1 MRSLSEIDTISKR
14 ASKAKGFSW
23 GVAEEIGKCIK
34 QLELFG
40 LPGIKN
46 LNQYLKI
53 YDQNKFQKI
62 KLISKLNISENK
74 FHCPI
79 SSGIGFLDQ
88 IKSLEKL
95 KSLEFN
101 KIAYPILFLSFASR
115 ASEVLGKKILVKLDE
130 KEFILNFNQSIFG
143 NYSKNEIWENANSVS
158 INFLDNNNSFS
169 EDEWKEMTK
178 FANETFVE
186 ESDELKEKSAGAGL
200 TDNDSRR

>member
-14 ASKAKGFSW
+14 ASRAKGFSW
-23 GVAEEIGKCIK
+23 GISEEIGKSVK

-40 LPGIKN
+40 LPGLKN

-53 YDQNKFQKI
+53 YEQSKFHQIKI
-62 KLISKLNISENK
+62 LSKTNISENK

-79 SSGIGFLDQ
+79 STGIGFLDQ

-95 KSLEFN
+95 KSVEFN
-101 KIAYPILFLSFASR
+101 KVAYPILFLSFASR
-115 ASEVLGKKILVKLDE
+115 ASEVLGKKILIKMDE
-130 KEFILNFNQSIFG
+130 KEFILNFNQSVFG
-143 NYSKNEIWENANSVS
+143 NYSKNEIWENANNVL

-169 EDEWKEMTK
+169 EEEWKEMSK
-178 FANETFVE
+178 FATQTFVD

-200 TDNDSRR
+200 TDND

>member
-14 ASKAKGFSW
+14 ALRAKGFSW
-23 GVAEEIGKCIK
+23 GISEEIGKSIK

-40 LPGIKN
+40 LPGLKN

-53 YDQNKFQKI
+53 YDQNKFQQI
-62 KLISKLNISENK
+62 KLVSKTNISENK

-95 KSLEFN
+95 NLVEFN
-101 KIAYPILFLSFASR
+101 KIAYPILFLSFVSR
-115 ASEVLGKKILVKLDE
+115 ASEVLGKKILIKMDE

-143 NYSKNEIWENANSVS
+143 NYSKNEIWENADTIL

-169 EDEWKEMTK
+169 EEEWQEMTK
-178 FANETFVE
+178 FANETFVD

-200 TDNDSRR
+200 TDND

>member
-14 ASKAKGFSW
+14 ASKSKGFSW

-62 KLISKLNISENK
+62 KLISKSNISENK

-200 TDNDSRR
+200 TDND

>member
-14 ASKAKGFSW
+14 ALRAKGFSW
-23 GVAEEIGKCIK
+23 GTSEEIGKSIK

-40 LPGIKN
+40 LPGLKN

-53 YDQNKFQKI
+53 YDQNKFQQI
-62 KLISKLNISENK
+62 KLISKSNISENK
-74 FHCPI
+74 FYCPI

-143 NYSKNEIWENANSVS
+143 NYSKNEIWENANSVL

-169 EDEWKEMTK
+169 EEEWKEMTK

-200 TDNDSRR
+200 TDND

>member
-14 ASKAKGFSW
+14 ALRAKGFSW
-23 GVAEEIGKCIK
+23 GTSEEIGKSIK

-40 LPGIKN
+40 LPGLKN

-53 YDQNKFQKI
+53 YSQNKFQQI
-62 KLISKLNISENK
+62 KLVSKTNISKNK

-95 KSLEFN
+95 NLVEFN

-130 KEFILNFNQSIFG
+130 KEFILNFNQSIIG

-169 EDEWKEMTK
+169 EEEWKEMTK

-200 TDNDSRR
+200 TDND

>member
-14 ASKAKGFSW
+14 ASRAKGFSW
-23 GVAEEIGKCIK
+23 GVSEEIGKCVK

-62 KLISKLNISENK
+62 KLISKSNISKNK

-79 SSGIGFLDQ
+79 SSGISFLDQ

-115 ASEVLGKKILVKLDE
+115 ASEVLGKKILLKLDE

-143 NYSKNEIWENANSVS
+143 NYSKNEIWENANSVL

-169 EDEWKEMTK
+169 DDEWKEMTK

-200 TDNDSRR
+200 TDND

>member
-14 ASKAKGFSW
+14 ASRAKGFSW
-23 GVAEEIGKCIK
+23 GISEEIGKSVK

-40 LPGIKN
+40 LPGLKN

-53 YDQNKFQKI
+53 YEQSKFHQIKI
-62 KLISKLNISENK
+62 LSKTNISENK

-79 SSGIGFLDQ
+79 STGIGFLDQ

-95 KSLEFN
+95 KSVEFN
-101 KIAYPILFLSFASR
+101 KVAYPILFLSFASR
-115 ASEVLGKKILVKLDE
+115 ASEVLGKKILIKMDE

-143 NYSKNEIWENANSVS
+143 NYSKNLIWENDNVVL
-158 INFLDNNNSFS
+158 INFLENNNSFS
-169 EDEWKEMTK
+169 EQDWKEMTK
-178 FANETFVE
+178 FATQTFVD

-200 TDNDSRR
+200 TDND

>member
-14 ASKAKGFSW
+14 ALRAKGFSW
-23 GVAEEIGKCIK
+23 GIAEEIGKSVK

-40 LPGIKN
+40 LPGLKN

-53 YDQNKFQKI
+53 YEQNKFKQIKI
-62 KLISKLNISENK
+62 ISKTNICENK

-79 SSGIGFLDQ
+79 STGIGFLDQ

-95 KSLEFN
+95 NLVEFN
-101 KIAYPILFLSFASR
+101 KIAYPILFLSFVSR
-115 ASEVLGKKILVKLDE
+115 ASEVLGKKILIKLDE

-143 NYSKNEIWENANSVS
+143 NYSKNEIWENANTVL
-158 INFLDNNNSFS
+158 INFLENNNSFS

-200 TDNDSRR
+200 TDND

>member
-14 ASKAKGFSW
+14 ASRAKGFSW
-23 GVAEEIGKCIK
+23 GVSEEIGKCVK

-62 KLISKLNISENK
+62 KLISKSNISENK
-74 FHCPI
+74 IHCPI

-95 KSLEFN
+95 KSVEFN

-143 NYSKNEIWENANSVS
+143 NYSKNEIWENANSVL

-169 EDEWKEMTK
+169 EEEWKEMTK

-200 TDNDSRR
+200 TDND

>member
-14 ASKAKGFSW
+14 ASRAKGFSW
-23 GVAEEIGKCIK
+23 GVAEEIGKCVK

-62 KLISKLNISENK
+62 KLISKSNISENK

-79 SSGIGFLDQ
+79 SSGISFLDQ

-101 KIAYPILFLSFASR
+101 KIVYPILFLSFASR
-115 ASEVLGKKILVKLDE
+115 ASEVLGKRILVKLDG

-200 TDNDSRR
+200 TDND

>member
-14 ASKAKGFSW
+14 ALRAKGFSW
-23 GVAEEIGKCIK
+23 GVSEEIGKSVK

-40 LPGIKN
+40 LPGLKN

-53 YDQNKFQKI
+53 YEQNKFQQI
-62 KLISKLNISENK
+62 KLISKTNISEIK

-95 KSLEFN
+95 NSVEFN
-101 KIAYPILFLSFASR
+101 KIAYPILFLSFVSR
-115 ASEVLGKKILVKLDE
+115 ASEVLGKKILIKMDE

-143 NYSKNEIWENANSVS
+143 NYYKNEIWENANTIL
-158 INFLDNNNSFS
+158 INFLENNNSFS
-169 EDEWKEMTK
+169 EEEWKEMNK
-178 FANETFVE
+178 FANETFVD
-186 ESDELKEKSAGAGL
+186 ESDELKQKSAGAGL
-200 TDNDSRR
+200 NDND

>member
-14 ASKAKGFSW
+14 ASRAKGFSW
-23 GVAEEIGKCIK
+23 GVSEEIGKCVK

-62 KLISKLNISENK
+62 KLISKSNISENK
-74 FHCPI
+74 IHCPI

-143 NYSKNEIWENANSVS
+143 NYSKNEIWKNANSVL
-158 INFLDNNNSFS
+158 INFLDNNNSFG

-200 TDNDSRR
+200 TDND

>member
-62 KLISKLNISENK
+62 KLISKSNISENK
-74 FHCPI
+74 IHCPI

-143 NYSKNEIWENANSVS
+143 NYSKNEIWKNANSVS
-158 INFLDNNNSFS
+158 INFLDNNNSFG

-200 TDNDSRR
+200 TDND

>member
-62 KLISKLNISENK
+62 KLISKSNISENK

-79 SSGIGFLDQ
+79 SLGIGFLDQ

-130 KEFILNFNQSIFG
+130 KEFILNFNQSIIG

-200 TDNDSRR
+200 TDND

>member
-1 MRSLSEIDTISKR
+1 MTSLSEIDTISKR
-14 ASKAKGFSW
+14 ASRAKGFSW
-23 GVAEEIGKCIK
+23 GVSEEIGKCVK

-62 KLISKLNISENK
+62 KLISKSNISENK
-74 FHCPI
+74 IHCPI

-143 NYSKNEIWENANSVS
+143 NYSKNEIWKNANSVS
-158 INFLDNNNSFS
+158 INFLDNNNSFG

-200 TDNDSRR
+200 TDND

>member
-23 GVAEEIGKCIK
+23 GVAEEIGKCVK

-62 KLISKLNISENK
+62 KLVSKSNISENK

-143 NYSKNEIWENANSVS
+143 NYSKNEIWENANSVL

-200 TDNDSRR
+200 TDND

>member
-14 ASKAKGFSW
+14 ASRAKGFSW
-23 GVAEEIGKCIK
+23 GVSEEIGKCVK

-143 NYSKNEIWENANSVS
+143 NYSKNEIWENANSVL

-186 ESDELKEKSAGAGL
+186 ESEELKEKSAGAGL
-200 TDNDSRR
+200 TDND

>member
-14 ASKAKGFSW
+14 ALRAKGFSW
-23 GVAEEIGKCIK
+23 GVSEEIGKSVK

-40 LPGIKN
+40 LPGLKN

-130 KEFILNFNQSIFG
+130 KEFILNFNQSIIG
-143 NYSKNEIWENANSVS
+143 NYSKNEIWENANSIL

-169 EDEWKEMTK
+169 EEEWKEMTK

-200 TDNDSRR
+200 TDND

>member
-14 ASKAKGFSW
+14 ALRAKGFSW
-23 GVAEEIGKCIK
+23 GISEEIGKSIK

-40 LPGIKN
+40 LPGLKN

-53 YDQNKFQKI
+53 YDQNKFQQI
-62 KLISKLNISENK
+62 KLVSKNNISENK

-88 IKSLEKL
+88 IKSLEKMN
-95 KSLEFN
+95 SVEFN

-115 ASEVLGKKILVKLDE
+115 ASEVLGKKILIKMDE
-130 KEFILNFNQSIFG
+130 KEFVLSFNQSIFG
-143 NYSKNEIWENANSVS
+143 NYSKNEIWENANSVL

-169 EDEWKEMTK
+169 EEEWKEMTK

-200 TDNDSRR
+200 TDND

>member
-23 GVAEEIGKCIK
+23 GVAEEIGKCVK

-79 SSGIGFLDQ
+79 SSGISFLDQ

-200 TDNDSRR
+200 TDND

>member
-23 GVAEEIGKCIK
+23 GVAEEIGKCVK

-62 KLISKLNISENK
+62 KLISKLNMSENK

-79 SSGIGFLDQ
+79 SSGISFLDQ

-143 NYSKNEIWENANSVS
+143 NYSKNGIWENANSVS
-158 INFLDNNNSFS
+158 INFLDNYNSFS

-200 TDNDSRR
+200 TDND

>member
-53 YDQNKFQKI
+53 YDQNKFQQI
-62 KLISKLNISENK
+62 KLITKSNISENK
-74 FHCPI
+74 FYCPI

-95 KSLEFN
+95 NSVKFN

-115 ASEVLGKKILVKLDE
+115 ASEVLGKKILLKLDE
-130 KEFILNFNQSIFG
+130 KEFILNFNQSIIG

-158 INFLDNNNSFS
+158 INFLDNNNSFG

-200 TDNDSRR
+200 TDND